1 MATYSGN
8 QILVYIGQ
16 HAANQGIETKN
27 ADGSLYRWNLETVND
42 IDFSAGIV
50 QEFLPRTGQK
60 VFREEDLFITQNGGF
75 YTLAFD
81 YLVDSEE
88 IIQLL
93 LRSAMEVNDPTG
105 VCSITGNQ
113 GHSAQYVHDTANP
126 DFSLQVLIVNPDAS
140 ETRFLH
146 SAVVSELTLSMDMG
160 TNGARLRASGTMY
173 SGYRPKIGANAV
185 VDGNTAANTVFGSNT
200 AGQANISLHDC
211 HAVEVGGTQ
220 ITSKAFS
227 VTISNPAARVGF
239 RIANSNDG
247 EPEDYVRDRIDVT
260 GSINVK
266 MDDTSVAQLNR
277 WLSGT
282 STSVLVGDEGTAGGG
297 SATNIFFDIPTA
309 KFTGHAPDL
318 ASDGGV
324 FIELPFQGTATG
336 ANKLINVKLT

>member
-8 QILVYIGQ
+8 QFLVYIGQ

-93 LRSAMEVNDPTG
+93 LRSAMEVNDPTA

-113 GHSAQYVHDTANP
+113 GHSAQYVHNTSNP
-126 DFSLQVLIVNPDAS
+126 DFSLQVLIVSPDAS
-140 ETRFLH
+140 ETRLLH

-185 VDGNTAANTVFGSNT
+185 VDGDTAANTVFGSNT

-211 HAVEVGGTQ
+211 HAVEIGGTQ

-239 RIANSNDG
+239 GIANSNDG

-277 WLSGT
+277 WLAGT

-297 SATNIFFDIPTA
+297 SATNIFFDVPTA

-336 ANKLINVKLT
+336 SNKLINVKLT